1 MRRIVCYCMI
11 SLMACCISWN
21 VASKIEQKSIS
32 QRSLYNSVG
41 RIALYKEGFEAGT
54 FPMECAIES
63 ECDTAFQF
71 MRDHERIKFMMWC
84 AVDNAY
90 SSALPCVLENVVRK
104 FDMQSTWRYALE
116 FAVDNERDVWKKNVY
131 ERYLLDIQ
139 RTMSK

>member
-104 FDMQSTWRYALE
+104 FNMQSEWRYALE
-116 FAVDNERDVWKKNVY
+116 LAVDNERDARKKKIY
-131 ERYLLDIQ
+131 ERYLLDVQQTI
-139 RTMSK
+139 SK

>member
-21 VASKIEQKSIS
+21 IASIIEHKSIS

-41 RIALYKEGFEAGT
+41 RIVLYKEGFEAGT
-54 FPMECAIES
+54 FPIECVIES

-71 MRDHERIKFMMWC
+71 MRDDERIKFLMWC
-84 AVDNAY
+84 AVDNAD
-90 SSALPCVLENVVRK
+90 SSAVPCVLENVVRK

-116 FAVDNERDVWKKNVY
+116 FAVDNERDVRKKNVY

>member
-84 AVDNAY
+84 AVDNAD
-90 SSALPCVLENVVRK
+90 SAALPCVLENVVRK
-104 FDMQSTWRYALE
+104 FDMQSKWRYALE
-116 FAVDNERDVWKKNVY
+116 LAVDNERDARKKNIY
-131 ERYLLDIQ
+131 EKYLLDIQ
-139 RTMSK
+139 QTISK

>member
-21 VASKIEQKSIS
+21 IASIIEHKSIS

-63 ECDTAFQF
+63 ECETAFQF
-71 MRDHERIKFMMWC
+71 MRDHERIKFLMWC
-84 AVDNAY
+84 AVDNAD
-90 SSALPCVLENVVRK
+90 SSAVPCVLENVVRK
-104 FDMQSTWRYALE
+104 FDILSTWRYALE
-116 FAVDNERDVWKKNVY
+116 FAVDNERDVRKKNVY

>member
-63 ECDTAFQF
+63 ECETAFQF

-104 FDMQSTWRYALE
+104 FNMQSTWRYALE
-116 FAVDNERDVWKKNVY
+116 LAVDNERDARKKKIY
-131 ERYLLDIQ
+131 ERYLLDVQQTI
-139 RTMSK
+139 SK

>member
-104 FDMQSTWRYALE
+104 FDMQSKWRYALE
-116 FAVDNERDVWKKNVY
+116 LAVDNERDARKKNIY
-131 ERYLLDIQ
+131 EKYLLDIQ
-139 RTMSK
+139 QTISK